1 MYKRVVFIFLVVFV
15 TGIAYWL
22 RLRAVNLL
30 PIDYDED
37 DYLSAAI
44 HYAAAF
50 RERDFQEIIDYE
62 FNFEH
67 PPLTKLIYG
76 VALLPLPEAS
86 ALAEKPP
93 SAPIALNLP
102 EPHFRT
108 SRNLAAVFGTL
119 EVFVLTL
126 VNPLAGLFLAINT
139 WQIKYTSQIML
150 EPLPSLT
157 SLLVIFFYV
166 KSNRK
171 WNIWLFLSALAMGLT
186 VASKYPYAV
195 VGCALIAHWISED
208 WPRYKENRTAPA
220 LESLKPV
227 LAWGIVAVLVFIAAN
242 PRLWNDLFNRFWATL
257 VFHSAYA
264 HSEHVRQVGFPFWQP
279 FVWIF
284 QSVPW
289 HPGVFLISIDVFLT
303 LFAFLG
309 FIRLWKRYR
318 VYGLWL
324 VFALV
329 FLLIWPTKW
338 PQYVLVFTAPL
349 SLAAALGF
357 ISFVVEPLRAII
369 VSISR
374 VGFAGWYN

>member
-1 MYKRVVFIFLVVFV
+1 MYKRAVFIFLVVLV
-15 TGIAYWL
+15 TGIACWL

-50 RERDFQEIIDYE
+50 REGDLQEIIDYD

-76 VALLPLPEAS
+76 VALLPLPEAP
-86 ALAEKPP
+86 ALAEKPS
-93 SAPIALNLP
+93 SAPIATNLP

-108 SRNLAAVFGTL
+108 SRNLAAFFGCL
-119 EVFVLTL
+119 EVLVLAL

-157 SLLVIFFYV
+157 SLLVIFFYA

-171 WNIWLFLSALAMGLT
+171 WNIWLLFSALAMGLT
-186 VASKYPYAV
+186 AASKYPYAV

-208 WPRYKENRTAPA
+208 WPRDKGNNPA
-220 LESLKPV
+220 SIIHNLKPV
-227 LAWGIVAVLVFIAAN
+227 LVWGIVAVLFFFAFN
-242 PRLWNDLFNRFWATL
+242 PRLWNDPFNRLWATL
-257 VFHSAYA
+257 VFHSEYA
-264 HSEHVRQVGFPFWQP
+264 QSEHVRQVGYPFWQP

-284 QSVPW
+284 RSVPW

-303 LFAFLG
+303 LFALLG
-309 FIRLWKRYR
+309 FKRLWQRQR
-318 VYGLWL
+318 VYALWL

-329 FLLIWPTKW
+329 FLLFWPTKW
-338 PQYVLVFTAPL
+338 PQYVLFFTAPL

-357 ISFVVEPLRAII
+357 TSFVVEPLQARI
-369 VSISR
+369 VSLSHAR
-374 VGFAGWYN
+374 LSGWYN